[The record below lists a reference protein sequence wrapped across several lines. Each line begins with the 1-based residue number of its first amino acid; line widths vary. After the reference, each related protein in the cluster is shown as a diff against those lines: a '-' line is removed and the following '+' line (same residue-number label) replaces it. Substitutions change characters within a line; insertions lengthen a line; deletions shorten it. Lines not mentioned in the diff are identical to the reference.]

1 MSLTKTNIPHTHFV
15 EFQAEN
21 TLHRGM
27 MLISYCKTSEEAIE
41 KTKVIIRSYNKNPN
55 SYYFLVR

>member
-1 MSLTKTNIPHTHFV
+1 MSATKTNIPHTHFV

-27 MLISYCKTSEEAIE
+27 MLISYCKNSNDAIE
-41 KTKVIIRSYNKNPN
+41 KAKATIKSNNKNPN